1 MQAREREGP
10 GIIPQSL
17 TSAEWK
23 KMVLPRKVKLE
34 LGSLWDKQVMM
45 SRSRWNLYI

>member
-23 KMVLPRKVKLE
+23 MVLPRKVKFE
-34 LGSLWDKQVMM
+34 LRSLWDKQVVM